1 MGQDGDGVQI
11 RDILDLMAVSYVH
24 CENAHFL
31 FICSSSKLL
40 QLVTA
45 VFNKC
50 SRSSFARNITRN
62 PEPVGHNMSSP
73 PGRLSWTIRAR

>member
-1 MGQDGDGVQI
+1 MGQDGDWVRI
-11 RDILDLMAVSYVH
+11 RDILDLIAVSYVN
-24 CENAHFL
+24 CDNAHFL
-31 FICSSSKLL
+31 SICCSSKLL

-45 VFNKC
+45 VFNKY
-50 SRSSFARNITRN
+50 SRSSSAQNITRN